1 MLKTL
6 AGREPLEAQKL
17 LTSATELFLPRP
29 EDKLPS
35 SDVPADTRALIDDL
49 LAEIRRIA
57 KLRPADDSA
66 RARTV
71 ILSHLSKAMADQTL
85 DNARVN
91 EIKARLGQ
99 RGELP
104 ATLYRLQFRDSLRE
118 AEKRGI
124 KRSHIEDVV
133 YARDS
138 MVEHLLPDQIQVGGY
153 PAVSIYGKTYGET
166 RSRDRFTLLVLTNRA
181 NDVQVF
187 DAAWRVYH
195 SDVDV
200 SKVSSLLDL
209 LRAFV
214 GVYGLDISLSDLPR
228 ERFIFY
234 KTFQTAPSPKP
245 TKLIQVFA
253 DITPMPNFEVSSFFR
268 YDPNGLM
275 EVAIAFAINLTRYK
289 EDQRRHGVK
298 VVD

>member
-6 AGREPLEAQKL
+6 AGRQPLEAQKL

-57 KLRPADDSA
+57 KLRTADDSA

-71 ILSHLSKAMADQTL
+71 ILSYLSKAMADQTL

-104 ATLYRLQFRDSLRE
+104 ATLYRLQFRDSLRG

-214 GVYGLDISLSDLPR
+214 GAYGLDISLSDLPR
-228 ERFIFY
+228 EIHLLQDVPDR
-234 KTFQTAPSPKP
+234 PSPKP

-253 DITPMPNFEVSSFFR
+253 DITPMPNFEISSFFR

-275 EVAIAFAINLTRYK
+275 EVAIAFAINLTRYN